1 MQQIHKGFHLKGLSL
16 AVTLG
21 SLFVG
26 SGLAST
32 IPAGQVNFG
41 GNVTVGAASINFF
54 GGPNGTTPGVV
65 NVGQPDTGGFAG
77 FSGGTIK
84 DLGNTFPV
92 IDFLTLATTSGP
104 VFVDLQGFNPGTG
117 TNAACSSA
125 AVGAVCTPTGS
136 AFTLTQNQGLVN
148 ITLSV
153 FGISYSGSSATGSDM
168 TLGLFTSQ
176 TPGTIADVLK
186 AAGSASGFSDSYSAT
201 LTATAPTGTPEPG
214 SILALG
220 SGLLALSAGLRKRIT
235 RS

>member
-1 MQQIHKGFHLKGLSL
+1 MQQLQKGFHLKSLGL

-41 GNVTVGAASINFF
+41 GNVTVTSSAINFF
-54 GGPNGTTPGVV
+54 GGLNDTTPGVV
-65 NVGQPDTGGFAG
+65 NVGQPDTGGFSG
-77 FSGGTIK
+77 FSAGTIK

-117 TNAACSSA
+117 TNAACSSN
-125 AVGAVCTPTGS
+125 AVGSVCTPTGS

-148 ITLSV
+148 ITLSIY
-153 FGISYSGSSATGSDM
+153 GISYAGSSATGSDA

-176 TPGTIADVLK
+176 TPGTIADVLR
-186 AAGSASGFSDSYSAT
+186 AAGSPSGFSDSYSAT
-201 LTATAPTGTPEPG
+201 LTASPTPEPG
-214 SILALG
+214 SFLALG
-220 SGLLALSAGLRKRIT
+220 SGLLLLSAGFFRKKI